1 MDTNNDIINLPHW
14 EPKNHKRMT
23 MLERA
28 AQFAPFSALTGY
40 DAAIRESG
48 RHTDEKMD
56 LEEYTNEQLNRKMS
70 LLMEILDEKPTLT
83 TIYFQP
89 DAVKSGGSYQTYTG
103 IMKRLDEY
111 EHQLIMEDGK
121 KIPLNSIMDIDFNPI
136 NPSRH
141 I

>member
-28 AQFAPFSALTGY
+28 AQFAPFAALTGY

-48 RHTDEKMD
+48 RHTDDKMD

-70 LLMEILDEKPTLT
+70 LLMDILDEKPTLT
-83 TIYFQP
+83 IIYFQP
-89 DAVKSGGSYQTYTG
+89 DAFKSGGSYQSHTG

-111 EHQLIMEDGK
+111 EHKLIMQDGK
-121 KIPLNSIMDIDFNPI
+121 KIPLNSIMDIDFTPI
-136 NPSRH
+136 NPSHH

>member
-40 DAAIRESG
+40 DAAIMESG
-48 RHTDEKMD
+48 RHTDDKMD
-56 LEEYTNEQLNRKMS
+56 LEEYPKEQLNRKIS

-83 TIYFQP
+83 IIYFQP
-89 DAVKSGGSYQTYTG
+89 DTFKSGGSYQTYTG
-103 IMKRLDEY
+103 IIKKIDEY
-111 EHQLIMEDGK
+111 EHQLIMQDGK

-136 NPSRH
+136 NPSRQ

>member
-40 DAAIRESG
+40 DAAIMESG
-48 RHTDEKMD
+48 RHTDDKMD
-56 LEEYTNEQLNRKMS
+56 LEEYPKEQLNRKIS

-83 TIYFQP
+83 IIYFQP
-89 DAVKSGGSYQTYTG
+89 DAFKSGGSYQTYTG
-103 IMKRLDEY
+103 IIKKIDEY
-111 EHQLIMEDGK
+111 EHQLIMQDGK

-136 NPSRH
+136 NPSR
-141 I
+141 II